1 MICPANQLTGFYM
14 VATLALNELTSK
26 TEIIK
31 TLIETQTYTL
41 ESVSYQK
48 SKNESKELV
57 NQLESA
63 HQSPNKMNSSKSPL
77 SSHLLNVTPN
87 YH

>member
-1 MICPANQLTGFYM
+1 M
-14 VATLALNELTSK
+14 VTTLAFNELTSK

-31 TLIETQTYTL
+31 TLIETQTSTL

-48 SKNESKELV
+48 SKNESNELV

-63 HQSPNKMNSSKSPL
+63 HQSLIK
-77 SSHLLNVTPN
+77 
-87 YH
+87 